1 MKRNKKILN
10 TKNPKL
16 QPGGAPV
23 SIINNQIDVRPFH
36 RTNQDIQTWRNALQ
50 SAESR
55 IPRRVLLYDLYA
67 DVALDGHVEA
77 VTGKRIDAVTSAGWK
92 FVDKEGTE
100 IDAINE
106 LIDTIGFD
114 DMLTEIINSRF
125 WGYSMI
131 EPKFYTNSEGEQE
144 MSLWV
149 VPKLNMRPEH
159 GIIAHDAYSDEGLNI
174 RKGIYAKTIMEVGRT
189 NDLGLL
195 LKVAPYQVL
204 KRGGLGDYA
213 MFVQVFGNP
222 LVDATW
228 DGYDDEQRQLL
239 LQAIEALGSGGGLVR
254 PEGTN
259 VKLLDKQ
266 SNANGELQTKFIA
279 LLNKEI
285 SKTILGS
292 TETTESSESS
302 GYAQSKTHEGQDDR
316 KHESDIKFARRILNS
331 RFIPILKA
339 HGFDTKSGKFIVAGE
354 EDSLSKKEMFEIHKG
369 LATEMKLPMS
379 DDFLY
384 ETYGIPKPDNYNKLK
399 EGSEEKQPTPTEP
412 PPAPAPKGKKQ
423 EEKEPT
429 QSEEL
434 SLFNRLKSFFGLA
447 LTPKVVGAKQ
457 PTSCCG
463 DRLMINLSKEIE
475 PFDNEKIIRQ
485 AFDAKGTFEFDE
497 KLFKYTLEA
506 LLKGFK
512 KGTNTDANIKLADLG
527 VNYGFDDPELIKAFE
542 MNLFRFS
549 AGKTLAQIRWLNEL
563 FNEAT
568 SFDEFYQMAKKRLEI
583 SNANY
588 LETEYN
594 TAVLAGE
601 SAATYKRLMAQID
614 LFPYWMYRT
623 QRDDHVR
630 QSHLNLDGVILP
642 ATDSRWQQIFPPN
655 GWNCR
660 CRVLARMEGEVD
672 LTKIEADRAKVDAL
686 LESPEWQKTQAQGW
700 AINRGDEGLV
710 FEENQQYVQRL
721 PPSILEILEQIK
733 AQMENE
739 QE

>member
-1 MKRNKKILN
+1 MTRNKKILN

-50 SAESR
+50 HAESR

-67 DVALDGHVEA
+67 DVVLDGHVES
-77 VTGKRIDAVTSAGWK
+77 VTQKRMDAVTSAGWK
-92 FVDKEGTE
+92 FVDKEGAE
-100 IDAINE
+100 VDAINE

-114 DMLTEIINSRF
+114 DMLSEIINSRF
-125 WGYSMI
+125 WGYSML
-131 EPKFYTNSEGEQE
+131 EPKFFTNSEGEQE
-144 MSLWV
+144 MSLWT
-149 VPKLNMRPEH
+149 VPKLNMRPEL
-159 GIIAHDAYSDEGLNI
+159 GIISNDAYSDDGLNI

-228 DGYDDEQRQLL
+228 DGYNDEQRVKLL
-239 LQAIEALGSGGGLVR
+239 EAINALGQGGAIVR

-259 VKLLDKQ
+259 VELLDK
-266 SNANGELQTKFIA
+266 SANANGDLQTKFIN

-292 TETTESSESS
+292 TETTEASESS

-339 HGFDTKSGKFIVAGE
+339 HGFDTKGGKFIVAGE
-354 EDSLSKKEMFEIHKG
+354 EDSLTKKEMFEIHKG
-369 LATEMKLPMS
+369 LATEMKLPMD

-384 ETYGIPKPDNYNKLK
+384 ETYGIPKPDNYDQLKSGNPTQKEDTSYNKSTDDK
-399 EGSEEKQPTPTEP
+399 
-412 PPAPAPKGKKQ
+412 PKRKKDQ
-423 EEKEPT
+423 NKEPT

-434 SLFNRLKSFFGLA
+434 SLFNRFKSFFGLA
-447 LTPKVVGAKQ
+447 LTPKRVGAKQ

-463 DRLMINLSKEIE
+463 DRLMIKLSEVE
-475 PFDNEKIIRQ
+475 EEFNNEELINK
-485 AFDAKGTFEFDE
+485 AFDASGNLSFEE
-497 KLFKYTLEA
+497 SLFKYTLET

-512 KGTNTDANIKLADLG
+512 RGTNQSEEIKLAELG
-527 VNYGFDDPELIKAFE
+527 INYGFDDPELIKAFE
-542 MNLFRFS
+542 NNIFRFS
-549 AGKTLAQIRWLNEL
+549 AGKTQAMTLLLNEL
-563 FNEAT
+563 FREAT
-568 SFDEFYQMAKKRLEI
+568 SFEEFYRLAKQRMEI
-583 SNANY
+583 FNVSY

-594 TAVLAGE
+594 TAQLTGE
-601 SAATYKRLMAQID
+601 AAATYKRLMGQID
-614 LFPYWMYRT
+614 IFPYWEYKT
-623 QRDDHVR
+623 LQDENVR
-630 QSHLNLDGVILP
+630 KSHRNIHGIILP
-642 ATDSRWQQIFPPN
+642 ADDPRWQQIFPPN

-660 CRVLARMEGEVD
+660 CYVVPRLAGEVD
-672 LTKIEADRAKVDAL
+672 ITKIEADRSKVDAL
-686 LESPEWQKTQAQGW
+686 LESPEWEKTTSQGW
-700 AINRGDEGLV
+700 GINRADEGVV
-710 FEENQQYVQRL
+710 FAENQQYVKSL
-721 PPSILEILEQIK
+721 PPYVIEI
-733 AQMENE
+733 MERVKRE
-739 QE
+739 MKDE